1 MMSDTLHL
9 YRAIFDDDRGD
20 AVDPYPIVAYN
31 WKGERWGEWVPVVPD
46 YEAAFRQ
53 RSPNYVITRE
63 EMKRYIDAA
72 LGAGNGDNDEG

>member
-1 MMSDTLHL
+1 MNL
-9 YRAIFDDDRGD
+9 YRKMGD
-20 AVDPYPIVAYN
+20 ETADEVFVARRAGYPEDI
-31 WKGERWGEWVPVVPD
+31 GFTIVPVVPD

-72 LGAGNGDNDEG
+72 LGAGNGDET